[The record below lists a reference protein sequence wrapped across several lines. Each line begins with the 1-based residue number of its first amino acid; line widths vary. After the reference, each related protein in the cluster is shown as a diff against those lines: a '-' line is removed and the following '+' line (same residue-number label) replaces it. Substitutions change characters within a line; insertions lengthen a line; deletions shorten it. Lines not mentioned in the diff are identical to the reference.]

1 MNNRYFQELLRTA
14 CVCRLWNQVANH
26 PSLWRTVRLKNSQV
40 NDWNGLASTLIANGA
55 RHLDLRKMLS
65 PSNITTEESWTQFS
79 NIIGK
84 IINLEVID
92 LCKCSTSIIENLFES
107 NANLKILNA
116 LTLKDDILNFEKVSN
131 LKKLTELR
139 LRSSEGLIVDDITP
153 LKELKNI
160 RHLSLTSVKELGTK
174 NIEVLGE
181 LVNMESLELGE
192 CSEFDTSF
200 VDNVLLKLPALQR
213 LRLERGQNNCKTFD
227 ILSGIAK
234 MQTLFQLEL
243 INFDVRT
250 EFDDYIS
257 KCKYI
262 KKLLVI
268 PTYVSQSA
276 TTNQIVL
283 NGVMQ
288 LAQTL
293 ESFTWAVTG
302 ELVRVTEL
310 YVDNC
315 DANKRSKKS
324 LSDCIPVLKPVPG
337 ILDSTQIM
345 SKRVAA
351 DVPQVEI
358 LPLTSVE
365 KILNTAMPQTRV
377 HMVIIPY
384 HATWRQNMVDN

>member
-1 MNNRYFQELLRTA
+1 M
-14 CVCRLWNQVANH
+14 
-26 PSLWRTVRLKNSQV
+26 RLKNSQV
-40 NDWNGLASTLIANGA
+40 NDWNGLASTLIRNGA
-55 RHLDLRKMLS
+55 HHLDLRKMLS
-65 PSNITTEESWTQFS
+65 PSNITTEESWIQFS
-79 NIIGK
+79 KIIGD
-84 IINLEVID
+84 IRNLESID
-92 LCKCSTSIIENLFES
+92 LCKCSTSIVEKLFES
-107 NANLKILNA
+107 NCNLRVLNA
-116 LTLKDDILNFEKVSN
+116 LTLKDDVLNLEKVSN
-131 LKKLTELR
+131 LKNLTELR
-139 LRSSEGLIVDDITP
+139 LKSSEGLIVEDVSH
-153 LKELKNI
+153 LRELKSI
-160 RHLSLTSVKELGTK
+160 KHLSLTSIKELGTK

-181 LVNMESLELGE
+181 LTNMESLELGE
-192 CSEFDTSF
+192 CTEFNNSF
-200 VDNVLLKLPALQR
+200 VENVLLKLTSLQR
-213 LRLERGQNNCKTFD
+213 LRLEKGQTNCSTFE
-227 ILSGIAK
+227 ILGGIAK
-234 MQTLFQLEL
+234 MEQLVQLEL

-250 EFDDYIS
+250 EFDEYIS
-257 KCKYI
+257 KCIYL
-262 KKLLVI
+262 KKLLII

-288 LAQTL
+288 LASTL

-365 KILNTAMPQTRV
+365 KILHTAMPHTSV

-384 HATWRQNMVDN
+384 HATWRQNLVEN